1 MSVQILPGT
10 SSDSPAD
17 SWTAPVSPKSRR
29 LIRGRL
35 DEFWPLT
42 MYFYL
47 YPLWWVLGV
56 SKLIIFF
63 MAIPM
68 LFSLIKHHD
77 VRVPRG
83 FGFYL
88 LFLMWFGLGVTM
100 LWVQAPGTD
109 PKHGIGPLIGFSF
122 RILWYVSVTVA
133 CLFVLNS
140 DRTRLTSVRIGR
152 MFAFLFL
159 VTIAGGLVG
168 LAMPT
173 LDFPSLVELGLP
185 KSVLKSEFLSAM
197 FHPRI
202 VLNSEFLGYSQPRV
216 TAPFSYPNTWGNAVG
231 LLLPFFIATWFGR
244 AAGWRRYV
252 APFILLLAV
261 IPIVYSLNRGL
272 WLGLA
277 VSVTWVTLRR
287 LWAGD
292 FRALIAAGAAV
303 TGVAGAL
310 LLTPLGATITTRLA
324 TPQSDARRQD
334 TAAEVIRSTWD
345 ASPILGYGGTRNM
358 VANFN
363 SLAGGNPECHQCS
376 APPLGTQGFLWGLI
390 FMTGFV
396 GAVLLIGFLMTQ
408 FWINMRVPTTLGL
421 VSSTVVLASVFYFLF
436 YDSLD
441 VPMLVT
447 MMTIGLSAREH
458 SPPPLPP
465 PPGFA

>member
-1 MSVQILPGT
+1 MSVQTLT
-10 SSDSPAD
+10 HSFAD
-17 SWTAPVSPKSRR
+17 FETTAVRR
-29 LIRGRL
+29 PRRTFIRGRL

-42 MYFYL
+42 LYFYL
-47 YPLWWVLGV
+47 YPLWWVLGL

-63 MAIPM
+63 MAVPM
-68 LFSLIKHHD
+68 LVSLVRHHD
-77 VRVPRG
+77 LRVPRG

-109 PKHGIGPLIGFSF
+109 PKHGLGPLIGFTF
-122 RILWYVSVTVA
+122 RILWYASVTIA
-133 CLFVLNS
+133 CLYVLNA
-140 DRTRLTSVRIGR
+140 DRTRLTAVRLGR
-152 MFAFLFL
+152 MLAFLFL
-159 VTIAGGLVG
+159 ITISGGLLG

-173 LDFPSLVELGLP
+173 LDFPSLLELGLP
-185 KSVLKSEFLSAM
+185 KGAMKTEFLNTI
-197 FHPRI
+197 FHPRV

-244 AAGWRRYV
+244 AAGWRRFV
-252 APFILLLAV
+252 SPFILLLAV
-261 IPIVYSLNRGL
+261 VPIVYSLNRGL

-277 VSVTWVTLRR
+277 VSVTWVTVRR

-292 FRALIAAGAAV
+292 FRALIAATAAV
-303 TGVAGAL
+303 MTVAGAL
-310 LLTPLGATITTRLA
+310 LLTPLGQTITTRLA
-324 TPQSDARRQD
+324 TPQSDDRRQD
-334 TAAEVIRSTWD
+334 TATEVIRSTWD

-396 GAVLLIGFLMTQ
+396 GAVLLVGFLMTQ

-421 VSSTVVLASVFYFLF
+421 VTSTVVLASVFYFLF

-447 MMTIGLSAREH
+447 MMAIGLSAREH

-465 PPGFA
+465 PQGVT